1 MPGALIQVA
10 VQLEDF
16 DCSSLQEALL
26 KEPGVAGAVASFT
39 GYVRG
44 ATERGTL
51 EWMELEHYPGMTE
64 ASLEDI
70 AVQACERFSLLAVSV
85 VHRVSRLAPGDRIVW
100 VGAAGLHRGEAF
112 QACEFLMDYLKTRAP
127 FWKREHGS
135 WGESWVDARDS
146 DNERAERWS

>member
-1 MPGALIQVA
+1 MPGALIKVA
-10 VQLEDF
+10 VQFEDF

-70 AVQACERFSLLAVSV
+70 AVQACERFSLLAVSSTP
-85 VHRVSRLAPGDRIVW
+85 RRPIGSRRPHCLGRGRGPAPGR
-100 VGAAGLHRGEAF
+100 GLSG
-112 QACEFLMDYLKTRAP
+112 L
-127 FWKREHGS
+127 
-135 WGESWVDARDS
+135 
-146 DNERAERWS
+146 